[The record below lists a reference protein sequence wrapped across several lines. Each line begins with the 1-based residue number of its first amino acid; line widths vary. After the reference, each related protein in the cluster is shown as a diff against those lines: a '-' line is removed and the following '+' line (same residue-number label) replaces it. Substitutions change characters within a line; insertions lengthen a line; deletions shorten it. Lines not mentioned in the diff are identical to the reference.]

1 MRDFNTARASLARF
15 GTKALAVAL
24 ACAATGAYASFASVV
39 ITDFSFTSNA
49 DPSFFVFAP
58 TDTRNQS
65 WILTAEDTPGVT
77 VTNAGSVPNWSN
89 VTQTA
94 QNARTRATVASSV
107 VFDPLTQVPL
117 PEFTL
122 SANATALA
130 PGQVNTALGNMLTS
144 GSLCLWDS
152 NTNFDGTFA
161 SCSGAGSLTFTLFY
175 DLILTPTSGSRGT
188 SAYAELDVIGD
199 GVPNGIFFDFAS
211 TVLGD
216 TSRLGQSLTWTA
228 NLTAGNAAFFDL
240 SGIVVVTQVP
250 EPGVL
255 SLAALGLIGLAAT
268 RRRKG
273 VARTVA

>member
-1 MRDFNTARASLARF
+1 MREITTARASLARF
-15 GTKALAVAL
+15 GRTALAVAL
-24 ACAATGAYASFASVV
+24 TCAATGAYASFASVV
-39 ITDFSFTSNA
+39 INDFSFTSSA

-65 WILTAEDTPGVT
+65 WFLFAEDTPGLT
-77 VTNAGSVPNWSN
+77 VTNSNSVPNWSN
-89 VTQTA
+89 VTQA
-94 QNARTRATVASSV
+94 ALNARTRANVASSV
-107 VFDPLTQVPL
+107 VTDPLTQVPL
-117 PEFTL
+117 PAFTL

-130 PGQVNTALGNMLTS
+130 PGQVNTALGNMLSS

-152 NTNFDGTFA
+152 NTNFDGTSA
-161 SCSGAGSLTFTLFY
+161 SCTGSGSITFSLNY

-188 SAYAELDVIGD
+188 SAYAELDVVGD
-199 GVPNGIFFDFAS
+199 GVPNGIFFDIAS

-216 TSRLGQSLTWTA
+216 TSQLGQSFTWTA
-228 NLTAGNAAFFDL
+228 NLTAGNLAFFDIN
-240 SGIVVVTQVP
+240 GIVVVTQVP

-273 VARTVA
+273 LARAVA